1 MKPKFSLD
9 VEMNQ
14 ILSSETVKQASQN
27 ISKLASNTEDVSAYL
42 VTLAEL
48 SMILESRGLSKT
60 ASTLKAAAKSLVD
73 EKDAELLK
81 IAQLYGLIRK

>member
-1 MKPKFSLD
+1 MKPKFNLD

-14 ILSSETVKQASQN
+14 ILSSETVKQSSQN
-27 ISKLASNTEDVSAYL
+27 INKLMSNSEDVSAYL

-60 ASTLKAAAKSLVD
+60 ASTLKAAAASLIN